1 MEKVFLFDRE
11 IVARNLD
18 EDELEELRKL
28 SKELRKI
35 QKEMIDGIPVEEY
48 KSKSL
53 GTFNK

>member
-28 SKELRKI
+28 SKELRKTYRR
-35 QKEMIDGIPVEEY
+35 K
-48 KSKSL
+48 
-53 GTFNK
+53 

>member
-18 EDELEELRKL
+18 EDELEELREL